1 MLLEADVIRARHMID
16 AAREAQTFAA
26 GKSLSDFETDRQL
39 LVSVVYCLL
48 SIGEA
53 ARHMSPECRV
63 LRPEVPWEDTIGM
76 RNRLVHAYFDIN
88 VETVWRT
95 VVEDL
100 PPLTVAAEAIVAS
113 ADYDPTATP
122 CRER

>member
-26 GKSLSDFETDRQL
+26 GKSLPDFETDRQL
-39 LVSVVYCLL
+39 LVSVVYCLP

-53 ARHMSPECRV
+53 ARHMSPECRA
-63 LRPEVPWEDTIGM
+63 LRPEIPWEDTIGM

-100 PPLTVAAEAIVAS
+100 PPLVVAAEAIIAS
-113 ADYDPTATP
+113 ASCD
-122 CRER
+122 